1 MSPSESWDAI
11 KNHTRGIIATCTKR
25 YSTSHISTEAT
36 NEITPNVPVRILGCN
51 KKILYT
57 RHHRNLHKRYSTSHI
72 STEATN
78 EITPNVSVRISGY
91 NKKSYTRGIIATC
104 TTKYST
110 SHISTEAT
118 NEITPNVPVRILGC
132 NKKSYTRGIIATC
145 TKRYSTSHIS
155 TEATNEITPNV
166 PVRILGC
173 NKKSYTRGII
183 ATCTKG
189 ILLPISQ
196 QKQQM
201 KLLQMS
207 PSESW
212 DAIKIL
218 YTRHHRNLH
227 KRYSTSHI
235 STEATNEITPNVPVR
250 ILGCNKNPIHE
261 ASSQPAQKGI
271 LLPISQQKQQMKLLQ
286 MSPSESWD
294 AIKILYTRHHRNLHK
309 KVFYFPYLNR
319 SNK

>member
-1 MSPSESWDAI
+1 
-11 KNHTRGIIATCTKR
+11 
-25 YSTSHISTEAT
+25 
-36 NEITPNVPVRILGCN
+36 
-51 KKILYT
+51 
-57 RHHRNLHKRYSTSHI
+57 
-72 STEATN
+72 
-78 EITPNVSVRISGY
+78 
-91 NKKSYTRGIIATC
+91 
-104 TTKYST
+104 
-110 SHISTEAT
+110 
-118 NEITPNVPVRILGC
+118 
-132 NKKSYTRGIIATC
+132 
-145 TKRYSTSHIS
+145 
-155 TEATNEITPNV
+155 
-166 PVRILGC
+166 
-173 NKKSYTRGII
+173 
-183 ATCTKG
+183 
-189 ILLPISQ
+189 
-196 QKQQM
+196 
-201 KLLQMS
+201 MS

-286 MSPSESWD
+286 MSPSEFQDTIKSPIQEALSQPAQQSILLPISQQKQQMKLLQMSPSESWD
-294 AIKILYTRHHRNLHK
+294 AIKNPIHEASSQPAQ

>member
-11 KNHTRGIIATCTKR
+11 KNPIH
-25 YSTSHISTEAT
+25 EASSQ
-36 NEITPNVPVRILGCN
+36 PAQ
-51 KKILYT
+51 K
-57 RHHRNLHKRYSTSHI
+57 
-72 STEATN
+72 
-78 EITPNVSVRISGY
+78 
-91 NKKSYTRGIIATC
+91 
-104 TTKYST
+104 
-110 SHISTEAT
+110 EAT

-173 NKKSYTRGII
+173 NK
-183 ATCTKG
+183 
-189 ILLPISQ
+189 
-196 QKQQM
+196 
-201 KLLQMS
+201 
-207 PSESW
+207 
-212 DAIKIL
+212 
-218 YTRHHRNLH
+218 
-227 KRYSTSHI
+227 
-235 STEATNEITPNVPVR
+235 
-250 ILGCNKNPIHE
+250 NPIQE